1 MASSE
6 HIQPHPPRE
15 NLFSP
20 ADVRKIL
27 CERGWLSGD
36 ASAEQLAFCERA
48 AALLGPQAADAN
60 ELAELLRLIFQ
71 YDAGMILQT
80 VEAHAVLSRTGARE
94 VVRQL
99 ALFLFD
105 PVPFDSERFKEVV
118 TLLKERLDFA
128 EPRFVSSAAACAGWA
143 FGEGELDRV
152 VLLLDEAAAVPFAVP
167 VKPARVRI
175 LEFCAAV
182 D

>member
-15 NLFSP
+15 NLFS
-20 ADVRKIL
+20 ANDVRKIL
-27 CERGWLSGD
+27 SERGWLSGNP
-36 ASAEQLAFCERA
+36 SAEQLAFCERA
-48 AALLGPQAADAN
+48 VALLGPQAADAN
-60 ELAELLRLIFQ
+60 ELAELLFLIFH
-71 YDAGMILQT
+71 YDAATILQT
-80 VEAHAVLSRTGARE
+80 VEAHAVLARTGARE

-118 TLLKERLDFA
+118 TLLKERFDLRSRDLFHPLRLA
-128 EPRFVSSAAACAGWA
+128 LAGRS
-143 FGEGELDRV
+143 GEGELDRV
-152 VLLLDEAAAVPFAVP
+152 VLLLDEAAAVSFAVS